1 MTSGF
6 VILGYIAS
14 ALMLATFWMRAPIR
28 LRQLA
33 IASNAVFLLYGIAV
47 AIWPLAAL
55 SALLL
60 PLNIWRLRELTVLT
74 QHVHSALTGDLSM
87 TWLHPFMSRRQYLA
101 GDYVFHKGDPQT
113 DVYCILSGTV
123 RLPEIEI
130 TVGPGELLGEMAIF
144 SPTFERS
151 LSAVCVTDVELL
163 YVPAEAVLKLYYQN
177 PEFGIYL
184 VRLITRRLLQDTHL
198 LAETIKTRTDQL
210 EKLKALTDVD
220 PATGVANVR
229 AFQARLHLEW
239 RRGLRSPGPLSLIV
253 ARIEDRY
260 NRGWSDETLT
270 QVAVAIGAC
279 ASRASDLL
287 ARHDQEFVLILPET
301 THDGATAIANE
312 IAAAIEALDVPAAS
326 IWAGDMQLRRGVAMR
341 VPDKDVAPETL
352 LEDAYADL
360 FSKWAPTPAPLQEAL
375 NKVVGSALL
384 QQGPLAGG

>member
-1 MTSGF
+1 MTPVF
-6 VILGYIAS
+6 VILGYTAA
-14 ALMLATFWMRAPIR
+14 ALLLATFWMRVPAR
-28 LRQLA
+28 LRQFA
-33 IASNAVFLLYGIAV
+33 IAANAALVLFAV
-47 AIWPLAAL
+47 AAQLWPLAVL
-55 SALLL
+55 SAFLVGI
-60 PLNIWRLRELTVLT
+60 NAWRLRELGALT
-74 QHVHSALTGDLSM
+74 RQVRTALTGDLSM
-87 TWLHPFMSRRQYLA
+87 TWLHPFMNRRQYLA

-123 RLPEIEI
+123 RLPEIEV

-163 YVPAEAVLKLYYQN
+163 YVPSEAVLKLYYQN

-184 VRLITRRLLQDTHL
+184 VRLITRRLLEDTHL
-198 LAETIKTRTDQL
+198 LAETIKARTDQL
-210 EKLKALTDVD
+210 EKIKALTDVD

-239 RRGLRSPGPLSLIV
+239 RRALRSPSPLSLIV

-301 THDGATAIANE
+301 TLEGAQALAGE
-312 IAAAIEALDVPAAS
+312 ISVAVEALDIPAAS
-326 IWAGDMQLRRGVAMR
+326 IWAGDMFLRAGVATR
-341 VPDKDVAPETL
+341 QPDKDVAPETL
-352 LEDAYADL
+352 LEDAYGDL
-360 FSKWAPTPAPLQEAL
+360 FSKWSPTPAPLQEAL
-375 NKVVGSALL
+375 TKLIGSALRDHQTL
-384 QQGPLAGG
+384 PGG